1 MEDPRWSAKERMIIA
16 RTKQYLGGS
25 YSVKV
30 EVEELEGLLG
40 PDEVNLG
47 RSKRR
52 KRVRNIYDPQH
63 RWSK

>member
-1 MEDPRWSAKERMIIA
+1 MREKEQSLQERNSIW
-16 RTKQYLGGS
+16 KEGS

-40 PDEVNLG
+40 PEDVDVDFKHE

-52 KRVRNIYDPQH
+52 KRAQDF
-63 RWSK
+63 

>member
-47 RSKRR
+47 RSKR
-52 KRVRNIYDPQH
+52 
-63 RWSK
+63 